1 MRDCTQSSLREAL
14 GVVPQDTVMFNES
27 LQYNLQY
34 ANNDASFSEVQAAA
48 KAANLDQFIEQL
60 PGGYDTIVGER
71 GLKLSGGEK
80 QRVAIA
86 RVMLKAPPIIV
97 FDEATSSLDTQTE
110 KAILDGLN
118 AAAERAT
125 SLVIAHRLSTIVDAD
140 QILVL
145 DDGKIVERGDHR
157 QLLANDGLYAR
168 LWFMQQETKSNAT
181 DT

>member
-1 MRDCTQSSLREAL
+1 
-14 GVVPQDTVMFNES
+14 
-27 LQYNLQY
+27 
-34 ANNDASFSEVQAAA
+34 
-48 KAANLDQFIEQL
+48 
-60 PGGYDTIVGER
+60 
-71 GLKLSGGEK
+71 
-80 QRVAIA
+80 
-86 RVMLKAPPIIV
+86 MLKAPPIIV